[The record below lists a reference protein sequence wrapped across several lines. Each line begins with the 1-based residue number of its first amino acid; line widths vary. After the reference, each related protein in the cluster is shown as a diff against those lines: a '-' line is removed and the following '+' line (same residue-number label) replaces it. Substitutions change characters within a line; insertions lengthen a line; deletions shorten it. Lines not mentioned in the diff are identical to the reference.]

1 MRFQFLKKNLIV
13 TKKRDLNKHD
23 FESLEK
29 TGIVNSLNEMF
40 VFAQMCAFHFVMHVK
55 KSLKLLFDSISE
67 KDKVERK

>member
-29 TGIVNSLNEMF
+29 TVINKMF

-55 KSLKLLFDSISE
+55 KSLKLLFDSFSE
-67 KDKVERK
+67 KDRVERK